1 MKRIIIILSTIA
13 LFMFASVELEAQNTN
28 QSAGLDTNQPAML
41 DANQSAANPETT
53 NQNQWWKKKFLNN
66 TVVNWLIA
74 LGFVLGAVVAAR
86 ALYWAISK
94 YVKKITAKTE
104 TKLDDLIIDMIDE
117 PLVYAAG
124 AVGIWFGFSSLDFSA
139 YAGADEWING
149 FFSVIITLIVA
160 WLITR
165 LFDCLV
171 GEYVAPYLE
180 TTDTDL
186 DDVLLPIIRRGV
198 KIIIW
203 LVALIVALDNAGYNI
218 TALLAGLGV
227 GGLAF
232 ALAAKDSVENFFGGF
247 TIFTDK
253 PFGLKDRI
261 KVAGF
266 DGTVTEIGMRST
278 RLKTLQGR
286 IVTIPN
292 SSIANAPIEN
302 ISSEPSRK
310 VVTNLGLTYD
320 MDQVKVAE
328 AMKIVREIAADHKE
342 ALEEKLSV
350 GFTAFGDF
358 ALNISFIYYIR
369 KEASNLDTKTAINMD
384 ILERFNAAGLEF
396 AFPSQT
402 IYTKTLD

>member
-1 MKRIIIILSTIA
+1 MKEFLAR
-13 LFMFASVELEAQNTN
+13 
-28 QSAGLDTNQPAML
+28 D
-41 DANQSAANPETT
+41 
-53 NQNQWWKKKFLNN
+53 FLNN
-66 TVVNWLIA
+66 TIDNWLIA
-74 LGFVLGAVVAAR
+74 LGFVLGAIIVAR

-94 YVKKITAKTE
+94 YIKKIAAKTE
-104 TKLDDLIIDMIDE
+104 TKLDDMIIDMIDE

-124 AVGIWFGFSSLDFSA
+124 AIGVWFGFSYLDFSI
-139 YAGADEWING
+139 YAGADQWING

-165 LFDCLV
+165 LFDSLV
-171 GEYVAPYLE
+171 GEYVAPYLKNTE
-180 TTDTDL
+180 TDL
-186 DDVLLPIIRRGV
+186 DDVLLPIIRRGI

-203 LVALIVALDNAGYNI
+203 VVALIVALDNAGYNI
-218 TALLAGLGV
+218 TTMLAGLGV

-278 RLKTLQGR
+278 RIKTLEGR

-292 SSIANAPIEN
+292 SSIANDPIEN

-310 VVTNLGLTYD
+310 VVSNLGLTYD
-320 MDQVKVAE
+320 MDQTKVAE
-328 AMKIVREIAADHKE
+328 AMKIVREIADDHEE
-342 ALEEKLSV
+342 AIEENLSV

-358 ALNISFIYYIR
+358 ALNILFIYYIR
-369 KEASNLDTKTAINMD
+369 KDSNILDTKTAINMD
-384 ILERFNAAGLEF
+384 ILKRFNAAGLEF

-402 IYTKTLD
+402 IYTKALD

>member
-1 MKRIIIILSTIA
+1 MENKIMSVPLESMHSLEFLGNFLNDIPVLGNEFLKNPLHDWVIA
-13 LFMFASVELEAQNTN
+13 LFIILGGIIVTRTVYWFIEKYLK
-28 QSAGLDTNQPAML
+28 GLA
-41 DANQSAANPETT
+41 E
-53 NQNQWWKKKFLNN
+53 
-66 TVVNWLIA
+66 
-74 LGFVLGAVVAAR
+74 
-86 ALYWAISK
+86 
-94 YVKKITAKTE
+94 KTK
-104 TKLDDLIIDMIDE
+104 TKLDDILLE
-117 PLVYAAG
+117 TLKNPLVFAG
-124 AVGIWFGFSSLDFSA
+124 TLTGAWFGLKYLNFSGYPGVDT
-139 YAGADEWING
+139 WING

-266 DGTVTEIGMRST
+266 DGSVTEIGLRST
-278 RLKTLQGR
+278 RIKTLEGR

-320 MDQVKVAE
+320 MDQAKVAE
-328 AMKIVREIAADHKE
+328 AMKIIRKIADDHKE
-342 ALEEKLSV
+342 AIEENTSV

-358 ALNISFIYYIR
+358 ELNILFIYYIR
-369 KEASNLDTKTAINMD
+369 EEANNLDTKTAINMD
-384 ILERFNAAGLEF
+384 ILKRFNAAGLEF

>member
-1 MKRIIIILSTIA
+1 
-13 LFMFASVELEAQNTN
+13 MFASVELEAQNTN

-104 TKLDDLIIDMIDE
+104 TKLDDLIIDMSDE
-117 PLVYAAG
+117 PWVYAAG
-124 AVGIWFGFSSLDFSA
+124 AGGIWFGFSSLDFSA

-342 ALEEKLSV
+342 ALE
-350 GFTAFGDF
+350 
-358 ALNISFIYYIR
+358 
-369 KEASNLDTKTAINMD
+369 
-384 ILERFNAAGLEF
+384 
-396 AFPSQT
+396 
-402 IYTKTLD
+402 